1 MAKEHQDQTVNG
13 QNYTSQIVV
22 VMVPFPAQGHLNQL
36 LHLSRLIS
44 DYNIPVHFVGTA
56 THIRQAKLRIQGWNP
71 DSSTTKN
78 TIHFHDF
85 TIPPFPSPPPK
96 PATSPT
102 ATNFP
107 SHLQPLFDAT
117 FHLREPVSA
126 LLRQLSSKSR
136 RVIAIY
142 DSLMAPVVQEVG
154 SLPNAES
161 YNFQSVSAFATF
173 LFFWEEMGKP
183 FEEEVKKIIPEDV
196 PSIEGCLSSEFLDFI
211 GSRFELIQKC
221 NSGNLYNTSRVIEKP
236 CMGFLDRM
244 TKEKKNWAIG
254 PFNPVTLLEKKA
266 SNGRHFSLEWLDQQ
280 EPNSVIYV
288 SFGTTTAF
296 TDEQIKEMAL
306 GLEQS
311 KQKFIWVVRDADK
324 GDVFDGK
331 EVRKVELPKGFE
343 ESVKSR
349 GIVVRDWAPQL
360 EILAHSSTGGFLSH
374 CGWNSCMESI
384 TMGVP
389 IGAWPMHSDQPRNT
403 VLMTKLLK
411 VGIVVREWE
420 RRNEIA
426 TADVVADGVKKLMA
440 SEEGE
445 EKRKRA
451 AELGGAVRK
460 SIEDGGVSRLEF
472 DSFVAHITR

>member
-1 MAKEHQDQTVNG
+1 MAKERQDQSLNG
-13 QNYTSQIVV
+13 QNPSQVVV
-22 VMVPFPAQGHLNQL
+22 VMVPLPAQGHLNQL

-44 DYNIPVHFVGTA
+44 DYNIPVHFVSAA

-71 DSSTTKN
+71 NSSTTKN

-85 TIPPFPSPPPK
+85 TIPPFPSPPPN
-96 PATSPT
+96 PT
-102 ATNFP
+102 ITNFP
-107 SHLQPLFDAT
+107 SHLQPSFEAT
-117 FHLREPVSA
+117 SHLSEPVSA

-142 DSLMAPVVQEVG
+142 DALMAPVVQEVG

-161 YNFQSVSAFATF
+161 YTFQSISSFATF
-173 LFFWEEMGKP
+173 LYFWEESGKP

-196 PSIEGCLSSEFLDFI
+196 PSLEGCLSNEFLDFK
-211 GSRFELIQKC
+211 GSRFELIQKF
-221 NSGNLYNTSRVIEKP
+221 NSGNLYNTSRVIDSFY
-236 CMGFLDRM
+236 MDFLDRI

-266 SNGRHFSLEWLDQQ
+266 SNGRHFSLEWLDKQ

-296 TDEQIKEMAL
+296 TDEQIEEMAL

-324 GDVFDGK
+324 GNIFDGE

-343 ESVKSR
+343 ENVKSR

-403 VLMTKLLK
+403 IFMTKLLK

-445 EKRKRA
+445 ETRKRV

-460 SIEDGGVSRLEF
+460 SMEDGGVSWLEF